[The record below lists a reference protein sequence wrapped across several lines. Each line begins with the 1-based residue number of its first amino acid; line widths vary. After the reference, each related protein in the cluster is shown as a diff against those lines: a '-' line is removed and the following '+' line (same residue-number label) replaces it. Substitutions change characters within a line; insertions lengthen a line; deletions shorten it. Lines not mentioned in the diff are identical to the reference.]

1 MRLAHPKGLLFV
13 IGGGEDK
20 EGDCT
25 ILAEFVRLAGGRR
38 ARLVVMTVATDS
50 PDELGREYQKVFRRL
65 GAQSVRIV
73 DVSARSDASDKRRLA
88 ALEQATGVFFTGG
101 DQLHVTSLIGGSEM
115 DLLLHQLYERG
126 VIIGGT
132 SAGAAMMSNSMF
144 VRGSGEENP
153 RLESLQ
159 LGPGV
164 EFLLGGMI
172 DTHFSQRG
180 RHGRLISAVAQY
192 PHDLGIGIDENT
204 ALVVKDGVFEVI
216 GEGAV
221 TVIDAGALTY
231 TNVPDLEREEGLALY
246 NIVLHILPAG
256 HRFSLSERQ
265 PIIEKHTRDEIATTR
280 VRRVAKPKTPVAAKN
295 GARKQGN
302 GSARRGGSVS
312 AKQNGNGSA
321 KKGSAKKSASASTKK
336 SARQGSKK
344 SYYAAANND

>member
-1 MRLAHPKGLLFV
+1 MKLAHPKGLLFV

-25 ILAEFVRLAGGRR
+25 VLAEFVRLAGGRK
-38 ARLVVMTVATDS
+38 ARLVVMTVATDE
-50 PDELGREYQKVFRRL
+50 PEELGAEYRKVFRRL
-65 GAQSVRIV
+65 GAQSVRVV
-73 DVSARSDASDKRRLA
+73 DVSARDEASDKKRLA
-88 ALEQATGVFFTGG
+88 VLEQATGIFFTGG

-132 SAGAAMMSNSMF
+132 SAGAAMMSSSMF

-153 RLESLQ
+153 RLENLQ

-164 EFLLGGMI
+164 EFMLGGMI

-204 ALVVKDGVFEVI
+204 ALVVRDGVFEVI

-221 TVIDAGALTY
+221 TVIDAGGLTY
-231 TNVPDLEREEGLALY
+231 TNVPDLEQGEGLALY
-246 NIVLHILPAG
+246 NVKLHVLPAG

-265 PIIEKHTRDEIATTR
+265 PIIEEHARAENRTTR
-280 VRRVAKPKTPVAAKN
+280 VRRVAKPKTPTATKT
-295 GARKQGN
+295 G
-302 GSARRGGSVS
+302 
-312 AKQNGNGSA
+312 A
-321 KKGSAKKSASASTKK
+321 KKRGDRSVKKKPAKKKSAKE
-336 SARQGSKK
+336 
-344 SYYAAANND
+344 SYYTAANND

>member
-1 MRLAHPKGLLFV
+1 MKLAHPKGLLFV

-38 ARLVVMTVATDS
+38 RARLVVMTVATDE
-50 PDELGREYQKVFRRL
+50 PEEVGREYRKVFRRL
-65 GAQSVRIV
+65 GAKSVRVI
-73 DVSARSDASDKRRLA
+73 DVSARSDASDKKRLA
-88 ALEQATGVFFTGG
+88 ALEQATGIFFTGG

-132 SAGAAMMSNSMF
+132 SAGAAMMSSSMF

-153 RLESLQ
+153 RLENLQ

-164 EFLLGGMI
+164 EFVLGGMI

-204 ALVVKDGVFEVI
+204 ALVVRDDIFEVI

-231 TNVPDLEREEGLALY
+231 TNVPDLKPDEGLALY
-246 NIVLHILPAG
+246 NIKLHVLPAG

-265 PIIEKHTRDEIATTR
+265 PIIEEHAQDESGTMR
-280 VRRVAKPKTPVAAKN
+280 VRRVAKPKATAKRGSKKN
-295 GARKQGN
+295 GNR
-302 GSARRGGSVS
+302 
-312 AKQNGNGSA
+312 SA
-321 KKGSAKKSASASTKK
+321 KKNARKSPGK
-336 SARQGSKK
+336 SSKEG
-344 SYYAAANND
+344 YYTAANND

>member
-1 MRLAHPKGLLFV
+1 MKLAHPKGLLFI

-25 ILAEFVRLAGGRR
+25 ILAEFVRLAGGER
-38 ARLVVMTVATDS
+38 AQLVVMTVATDS
-50 PDELGREYQKVFRRL
+50 PEELGGEYQKVFRRL
-65 GAQSVRIV
+65 GAESVRVV
-73 DVSARSDASDKRRLA
+73 DVSARSDASDRRRLA
-88 ALEQATGVFFTGG
+88 TLKQATGVFFTGG

-115 DLLLHQLYERG
+115 DLLLHQLYEDG
-126 VIIGGT
+126 VVIGGT

-144 VRGSGEENP
+144 VRGNGEENP
-153 RLESLQ
+153 RLENLQ

-216 GEGAV
+216 GKGAV
-221 TVIDAGALTY
+221 TVIDAGSLTY
-231 TNVPDLEREEGLALY
+231 TNVPDLERDEGLALY
-246 NIVLHILPAG
+246 NIILHVLPAG
-256 HRFSLSERQ
+256 HRFSLKERR
-265 PIIEKHTRDEIATTR
+265 PIIEEHARSEIETTR

-295 GARKQGN
+295 GNGGKRSGN
-302 GSARRGGSVS
+302 GSAG
-312 AKQNGNGSA
+312 KNGNA
-321 KKGSAKKSASASTKK
+321 RAKKSVK
-336 SARQGSKK
+336 QGSRK
-344 SYYAAANND
+344 SFYAAANND

>member
-1 MRLAHPKGLLFV
+1 MKLAHPKGLLFIV
-13 IGGGEDK
+13 GGGEDK

-25 ILAEFVRLAGGRR
+25 ILAEFVRLAGGSK
-38 ARLVVMTVATDS
+38 ARLVVMTVATDE
-50 PDELGREYQKVFRRL
+50 PGEVGGEYQKTFRRL
-65 GAQSVRIV
+65 GAKSVRVV
-73 DVSARSDASDKRRLA
+73 DVSARSDASDKKLLA
-88 ALEQATGVFFTGG
+88 SLEQATGVFFTGG

-115 DLLLHQLYERG
+115 DLLLHQLYEQG
-126 VIIGGT
+126 VVIGGT

-153 RLESLQ
+153 RLENLQ

-204 ALVVKDGVFEVI
+204 ALVVKDSIFEVI

-231 TNVPDLEREEGLALY
+231 TNVPDLERDEGLALY
-246 NIVLHILPAG
+246 NVKLHILPAG
-256 HRFSLSERQ
+256 HRFNLSERQ
-265 PIIEKHTRDEIATTR
+265 PIIEKHSRDESGTTR
-280 VRRVAKPKTPVAAKN
+280 VRRVAKPVAPAAGNNGSKKN
-295 GARKQGN
+295 GRK
-302 GSARRGGSVS
+302 SS
-312 AKQNGNGSA
+312 
-321 KKGSAKKSASASTKK
+321 KKSAKRSS
-336 SARQGSKK
+336 RK
-344 SYYAAANND
+344 SYYAAANGD

>member
-1 MRLAHPKGLLFV
+1 
-13 IGGGEDK
+13 
-20 EGDCT
+20 
-25 ILAEFVRLAGGRR
+25 
-38 ARLVVMTVATDS
+38 
-50 PDELGREYQKVFRRL
+50 REYQKVFRRL
-65 GAQSVRIV
+65 GAKSVRVI
-73 DVSARSDASDKRRLA
+73 DVSARSDASDKKLLA
-88 ALEQATGVFFTGG
+88 TLEQATGIFFTGG

-115 DLLLHQLYERG
+115 DLLLHRLYEQG

-153 RLESLQ
+153 RLETLQ

-204 ALVVKDGVFEVI
+204 ALVVRDGTFEVI

-231 TNVPDLEREEGLALY
+231 TNVPDLERDEGLALY
-246 NIVLHILPAG
+246 NIKLHVLPAG

-265 PIIEKHTRDEIATTR
+265 PIIESHTRAENKTTR
-280 VRRVAKPKTPVAAKN
+280 VRRVAKPKTPAT
-295 GARKQGN
+295 
-302 GSARRGGSVS
+302 
-312 AKQNGNGSA
+312 A
-321 KKGSAKKSASASTKK
+321 KKGSKKNGGRSSGKSAKKS
-336 SARQGSKK
+336 SKE
-344 SYYAAANND
+344 SYYTAANND

>member
-1 MRLAHPKGLLFV
+1 MKLAHPKGLLFV

-25 ILAEFVRLAGGRR
+25 ILAEFVRLAGGDK
-38 ARLVVMTVATDS
+38 ARLVVMTVATDE
-50 PDELGREYQKVFRRL
+50 PEELGGEYQKVFRRL
-65 GAQSVRIV
+65 GAKSVRIV
-73 DVSARSDASDKRRLA
+73 DVSARSDASDKKLLA

-126 VIIGGT
+126 VVIGGT

-144 VRGSGEENP
+144 VSGSGEENP
-153 RLESLQ
+153 RLENLQ

-204 ALVVKDGVFEVI
+204 ALVVQDGTFEVI

-231 TNVPDLEREEGLALY
+231 TNVPDLKRDEGLALY
-246 NIVLHILPAG
+246 NIKLHVLPAG

-265 PIIEKHTRDEIATTR
+265 PIIEAHAQTENKTTR
-280 VRRVAKPKTPVAAKN
+280 VRHVAKPKMPAAAKN
-295 GARKQGN
+295 GSKK
-302 GSARRGGSVS
+302 RGDR
-312 AKQNGNGSA
+312 SA
-321 KKGSAKKSASASTKK
+321 KKKSTKK
-336 SARQGSKK
+336 CSRK

>member
-1 MRLAHPKGLLFV
+1 MKLAHPKGLLFV

-25 ILAEFVRLAGGRR
+25 ILAEFVRFAGGDK
-38 ARLVVMTVATDS
+38 ARLVVMTVATDE
-50 PDELGREYQKVFRRL
+50 PEEVGDEYQKVFRRL
-65 GAQSVRIV
+65 GAKSVRVV
-73 DVSARSDASDKRRLA
+73 DVSARSDASNKKLLS
-88 ALEQATGVFFTGG
+88 ALKQATGIFFTGG

-126 VIIGGT
+126 VVIGGT

-153 RLESLQ
+153 RLENLQ

-204 ALVVKDGVFEVI
+204 ALVVKDGIFEVI
-216 GEGAV
+216 GQGAV
-221 TVIDAGALTY
+221 TVIDAGGLTY
-231 TNVPDLEREEGLALY
+231 TNVPDLEKDEGLALY
-246 NIVLHILPAG
+246 NLKLHVLPAG

-265 PIIEKHTRDEIATTR
+265 PIIESHTSAENETTR
-280 VRRVAKPKTPVAAKN
+280 VRRVAKPKTPAATNNGSKKN
-295 GARKQGN
+295 GNR
-302 GSARRGGSVS
+302 
-312 AKQNGNGSA
+312 SA
-321 KKGSAKKSASASTKK
+321 KKKTAKKIS
-336 SARQGSKK
+336 RK
-344 SYYAAANND
+344 SYYAAANRD

>member
-25 ILAEFVRLAGGRR
+25 ILAEFVRLAGGSR
-38 ARLVVMTVATDS
+38 ARLVVMTVATDV
-50 PDELGREYQKVFRRL
+50 PEEVGREYRKVFRRL
-65 GAQSVRIV
+65 GVKSVRVV
-73 DVSARSDASDKRRLA
+73 DVSARSDASDKKLLG
-88 ALEQATGVFFTGG
+88 ALKQATGVFFTGG

-115 DLLLHQLYERG
+115 DLLLHELYERG

-132 SAGAAMMSNSMF
+132 SAGAAMMSSSMF

-153 RLESLQ
+153 RLENLQ

-164 EFLLGGMI
+164 EFVLGGMI

-204 ALVVKDGVFEVI
+204 ALVVKDDIFEVI

-231 TNVPDLEREEGLALY
+231 TNVPALEPNEGLALY
-246 NIVLHILPAG
+246 NVKLHILPAG

-265 PIIEKHTRDEIATTR
+265 PIIEKHSRAEIATTR
-280 VRRVAKPKTPVAAKN
+280 VRRVAKPKTPSTASN
-295 GARKQGN
+295 G
-302 GSARRGGSVS
+302 
-312 AKQNGNGSA
+312 
-321 KKGSAKKSASASTKK
+321 AKKSGDKSSKK
-336 SARQGSKK
+336 SAKRSSKK